1 MDHFYRNLHGNFT
14 FAEFYWWIVT
24 EECHYDWR
32 GVEVGAL
39 QGQSAAYL
47 AVEMIN
53 NSHQTVAHNF
63 DLVEREHHN
72 CAALERNLAP
82 VRSVIGAIHPC
93 ASEAASHLYKD
104 ASLDFV
110 MLDAGHEYADLRSD
124 IDAWWPKVK
133 VGGILA
139 THDFCHYF
147 PGLMRAWLE
156 SFPRFNVWA
165 GSEWPEDGDS
175 REDARADLV
184 NRSALRKDTDFLP
197 VAWVRK

>member
-1 MDHFYRNLHGNFT
+1 MDHFYKSIHGCFT
-14 FAEFYWWIVT
+14 FAEFYSFIASHAGEAW
-24 EECHYDWR
+24 H

-39 QGQSAAYL
+39 EGQSAAYL
-47 AVEMIN
+47 AVELCPGIGIRL
-53 NSHQTVAHNF
+53 
-63 DLVEREHHN
+63 DLVEREHGN

-110 MLDAGHEYADLRSD
+110 MLDAGHEYSDLRSD

-156 SFPRFNVWA
+156 SFPRFNVWP
-165 GSEWPEDGDS
+165 GSLWPEDGDA
-175 REDARADLV
+175 RPDARADLV
-184 NRSALRKDTDFLP
+184 NRSALKKDTDFMP